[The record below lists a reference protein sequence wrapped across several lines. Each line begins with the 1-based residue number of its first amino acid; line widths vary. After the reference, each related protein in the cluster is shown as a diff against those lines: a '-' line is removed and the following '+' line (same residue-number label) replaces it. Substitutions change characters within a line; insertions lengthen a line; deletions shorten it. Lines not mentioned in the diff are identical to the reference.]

1 MAQGKPN
8 PIQLQKHLKG
18 MSYPASKQDLMK
30 AAKSNGADEDIS
42 SFLEQLP
49 DQQFETPAD
58 VNEAFGKMK

>member
-18 MSYPASKQDLMK
+18 VSYPASKQDLMK
-30 AAKSNGADEDIS
+30 AAEGNGADEDIS
-42 SFLEQLP
+42 SFLELLP

-58 VNEAFGKMK
+58 VNEAFGKLK

>member
-18 MSYPASKQDLMK
+18 VSYPASRKDLMK
-30 AAKSNGADEDIS
+30 AAEANGAGEDIS

-49 DQQFETPAD
+49 DQEYQTPAD
-58 VNEAFGKMK
+58 VNEAFGKLK

>member
-18 MSYPASKQDLMK
+18 VSYPASKQDLMK
-30 AAKSNGADEDIS
+30 AAKANGADEDIN

-58 VNEAFGKMK
+58 VNEAFGKLK

>member
-18 MSYPASKQDLMK
+18 VSYPASKQDLMK
-30 AAKSNGADEDIS
+30 AAKGNGADEDIN

>member
-18 MSYPASKQDLMK
+18 VSYPASKQDLMK
-30 AAKSNGADEDIS
+30 AAKSNGADEDIN

-49 DQQFETPAD
+49 EQQFETPAD

>member
-18 MSYPASKQDLMK
+18 VSYPASRQDLLK
-30 AAKSNGADEDIS
+30 AADANGANEEIS

-49 DQQFETPAD
+49 DQEYQTPAD
-58 VNEAFGKMK
+58 VNEAYGKLR

>member
-18 MSYPASKQDLMK
+18 VNYPATKEDLMK
-30 AAKSNGADEDIS
+30 AAESNGADENIS

-49 DQQFETPAD
+49 DQEFQTPAD
-58 VNEAFGKMK
+58 VNEAFGKLK

>member
-18 MSYPASKQDLMK
+18 VNYPASRQDLMK
-30 AAKSNGADEDIS
+30 AAAANGADEDIS

-49 DQQFETPAD
+49 DQKYQTPAD
-58 VNEAFGKMK
+58 VNEAFGKLK

>member
-18 MSYPASKQDLMK
+18 VSYPASKQDLMK
-30 AAKSNGADEDIS
+30 AAEANGADEDMS

-49 DQQFETPAD
+49 DQEFESPAD
-58 VNEAFGKMK
+58 VNEAFGKLK